1 MAQVTLRINGYSY
14 LVGCEDGQE
23 SHLEAMGAALQGRI
37 DRARALGQQGEAR
50 MLLLAALLLADDL
63 HDKEAALAEA
73 QALARNASARAEAG
87 LAEAHSARAAL
98 AEMST
103 AQPERSGEAA
113 LPAIDPEFSATV
125 RRLAD
130 RAEEIADALE
140 RSYI

>member
-87 LAEAHSARAAL
+87 RAEAEAARAAL
-98 AEMST
+98 AQMGTS
-103 AQPERSGEAA
+103 QPERNDDAA
-113 LPAIDPEFSATV
+113 LPAIDAEFSATV
-125 RRLAD
+125 HRLAD

>member
-87 LAEAHSARAAL
+87 RAEAEAARAAL
-98 AEMST
+98 AQMGTS
-103 AQPERSGEAA
+103 QPERNDDAA
-113 LPAIDPEFSATV
+113 LPVIDAEFSATV
-125 RRLAD
+125 HRLAD